1 MDKLFVLNE
10 MVTLATMLDL
20 LLKSAVI
27 LSVFLLL
34 NLLLA
39 KRIRSHTQ
47 HQLWMNAFLCLVL
60 LPALPTL
67 INQTAPQLANTGAWF
82 EIIVTPE
89 SMANVPSA
97 SNYSWLLTL
106 YFLPTL
112 WLIIKMCVAL
122 IHLRRIQRY
131 SEPLTCTATQGLLSD
146 LAKEIGITRS
156 VVLRRSHQISSPM
169 SFGLLRPHIIL
180 PAQSHDWSVS
190 VMTDVLLHEL
200 SHIKRLDWITMLLAW
215 FVAAIYWINPL
226 VWFALKRLNDEAENS
241 CDSAVLLAGRSDTD
255 YAESLLSVAQACVY
269 SGQSKRPEIL
279 PAQMMLD
286 RSTLKNRIHRI
297 LEEHNMNTS
306 DSKTT
311 SHVKTSLALMLL
323 VSAATLFGIGGA
335 QFVSAQQPSLILEIE
350 ADSEMIPT
358 NNVEPVYPTRAFQ
371 RKVEGWVQ
379 VKFTVTAAGTVD
391 PQSVE
396 VVDSEPRGMF
406 ENSAIK
412 ATPEFTFNPRIR
424 NGLPVEVPNVQYV
437 FRYLVSEE
445 PEQQAPR

>member
-1 MDKLFVLNE
+1 MEKLFVLNE
-10 MVTLATMLDL
+10 MATLAAMLDL

-27 LSVFLLL
+27 LGAFLLM

-47 HQLWMNAFLCLVL
+47 HLLWINAFLCLML
-60 LPALPTL
+60 LPALPML
-67 INQTAPQLANTGAWF
+67 INQAAPELAQTDAWF
-82 EIIVTPE
+82 EIIVTPG
-89 SMANVPSA
+89 SSANVPGA
-97 SNYSWLLTL
+97 SNYLWLLTL
-106 YFLPTL
+106 YFVPTL

-122 IHLRRIQRY
+122 ISLRRIQRY
-131 SEPLTCTATQGLLSD
+131 SEPLTCAATQGLLVD
-146 LAKEIGITRS
+146 LAVEMGITRS
-156 VVLRRSHQISSPM
+156 VVIKRSHQINSPM

-180 PAQSHDWSVS
+180 PAQSRDWSVS

-200 SHIKRLDWITMLLAW
+200 SHIKRLDWISMLLAW
-215 FVAAIYWINPL
+215 LVAAFYWINPL

-241 CDSAVLLAGRSDTD
+241 CDTAVLLAGRSDTD
-255 YAESLLSVAQACVY
+255 YAESLLSVAQACVH
-269 SGQSKRPEIL
+269 SAQSISVEKFS
-279 PAQMMLD
+279 AQSMLD

-297 LEEHNMNTS
+297 LEEHHMNTS
-306 DSKTT
+306 DRNTP
-311 SHVKTSLALMLL
+311 SHVKRSLALMLL
-323 VSAATLFGIGGA
+323 VTAATLFGIGGA
-335 QFVSAQQPSLILEIE
+335 QFVSAQLPNLSLVIE

-358 NNVEPVYPTRAFQ
+358 NKVEPVYPIRAFN

-379 VKFTVTAAGTVD
+379 VKFTVTAAGRVD
-391 PQSVE
+391 PESID

-424 NGLPVEVPNVQYV
+424 NGVPVEVPNVQYV

-445 PEQQAPR
+445 SEQQAP